1 MKLFPFNNIKLFL
14 KVLKSPLSL
23 QGFKKNLNKI
33 MLKNILTIVKMYL
46 SPNKIIWLNQM
57 KKE

>member
-33 MLKNILTIVKMYL
+33 MLKNILTIVKMYR